1 MSNQFLS
8 WCGTSLMA
16 IAGSI
21 VAFLEPTLP
30 FIILCTAAVLI
41 DIVSAMSLRNRT
53 IKQNTGVKANVKL
66 QSKYLQKAGWTLIR
80 IYGLVIL
87 VYCIEQIVF
96 EGMHLRLANIVSGA
110 ICFSQ
115 IWSILENES
124 SQRNSKW
131 ARILQKVMVDKSER
145 WLGIDLNGDGIVEG
159 SKNTPRKELITPDKR
174 WANDY
179 NKEILHSDI
188 NTEEDGE

>member
-21 VAFLEPTLP
+21 IAFLQPTFP
-30 FIILCTAAVLI
+30 FILLCTIAVAL
-41 DIVSAMSLRNRT
+41 DIGSAMLLRKRVINKMG
-53 IKQNTGVKANVKL
+53 IKGKIKL
-66 QSKYLQKAGWTLIR
+66 QSKGLAKAGMTLLR
-80 IYGLVIL
+80 IYGLVIF
-87 VYCIEQIVF
+87 VHCIEQIVF
-96 EGMHLRLANIVSGA
+96 EGMNLRLANIVCGA
-110 ICFSQ
+110 VCFSQ

-131 ARILQKVMVDKSER
+131 ARILQKVMIDKSER
-145 WLGIDLNGDGIVEG
+145 WLGIDLNGDGIIDN
-159 SKNTPRKELITPDKR
+159 SKNAPRKELINPDKR

-179 NKEILHSDI
+179 NKEILHNDI